1 MKRIKGVLLAA
12 LLTVT
17 VSMPVYADRSEKV
30 ELPQSSTD
38 YYMTVDSG
46 EDGVDI
52 YPSTDKKVEINGT
65 EIKDGTVLHIEG
77 ETEKD
82 GENWGYTEY
91 QGRHGYVPLDELRPS
106 KDEELAAAGI
116 TKGTGADSAGTGI
129 ERGSELT
136 RRDHPKPGRNRMTV
150 VAVSGTPRE
159 SDDSTDV
166 SGTEKEVSSGG
177 TGEVYGPAVQIS
189 PVSTEEQEET
199 DAKPVNGSVAKSFK
213 ETKVWYRN
221 PFIWIGTATALAVIG
236 IFGYHLKKRG

>member
-52 YPSTDKKVEINGT
+52 YPSTDKKSGKFNGT

-129 ERGSELT
+129 EQGLNDQTGSSLSLI
-136 RRDHPKPGRNRMTV
+136 H
-150 VAVSGTPRE
+150 
-159 SDDSTDV
+159 
-166 SGTEKEVSSGG
+166 
-177 TGEVYGPAVQIS
+177 I
-189 PVSTEEQEET
+189 
-199 DAKPVNGSVAKSFK
+199 
-213 ETKVWYRN
+213 
-221 PFIWIGTATALAVIG
+221 
-236 IFGYHLKKRG
+236 

>member
-52 YPSTDKKVEINGT
+52 YPSTDKKSGKFNGT

-116 TKGTGADSAGTGI
+116 TKGTCADSAGTGI
-129 ERGSELT
+129 EQ
-136 RRDHPKPGRNRMTV
+136 V
-150 VAVSGTPRE
+150 
-159 SDDSTDV
+159 
-166 SGTEKEVSSGG
+166 
-177 TGEVYGPAVQIS
+177 
-189 PVSTEEQEET
+189 
-199 DAKPVNGSVAKSFK
+199 
-213 ETKVWYRN
+213 
-221 PFIWIGTATALAVIG
+221 
-236 IFGYHLKKRG
+236 